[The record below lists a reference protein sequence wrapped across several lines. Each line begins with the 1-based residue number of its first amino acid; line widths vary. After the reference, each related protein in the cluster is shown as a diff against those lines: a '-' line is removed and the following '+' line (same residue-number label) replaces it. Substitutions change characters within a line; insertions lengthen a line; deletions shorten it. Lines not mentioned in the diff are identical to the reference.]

1 MNTIETSEHSIL
13 LCLLLQLK
21 QFISKY
27 RITIWLEVN
36 KSRITKSVIKWRIK
50 NLLLISIRLFQTVAP
65 FYTIWRHSRSSG
77 YYFMMN
83 FGS

>member
-36 KSRITKSVIKWRIK
+36 RSGITKSVIKWRIK
-50 NLLLISIRLFQTVAP
+50 NLLLISIRLFQIVAP

-77 YYFMMN
+77 HYFMMN
-83 FGS
+83 FES